1 MATAFLYRRLVTKVP
16 GSAGTLS
23 EPDGTPVPRFA
34 LQATVN
40 WMRALTILAN
50 YEGIDWPSMETFYDH
65 VQTVNLAEPAVNT
78 VFEQLLISLHH
89 LAALSAMD
97 RAGSNQDL
105 ARVAI
110 ITWYYGIY
118 CAASAMIAAQD
129 GTFQHTHAS
138 TAKTWDQ
145 QIAAGVW
152 CRNHSA
158 SG

>member
-1 MATAFLYRRLVTKVP
+1 M
-16 GSAGTLS
+16 
-23 EPDGTPVPRFA
+23 PRFA

-97 RAGSNQDL
+97 RAGSNQDQPGSRL
-105 ARVAI
+105 SL
-110 ITWYYGIY
+110 GIM
-118 CAASAMIAAQD
+118 ASIAPRAP
-129 GTFQHTHAS
+129 
-138 TAKTWDQ
+138 
-145 QIAAGVW
+145 
-152 CRNHSA
+152 
-158 SG
+158 